1 MTRLKSTTNIGFCVK
16 LQAAMAVFGLACCL
30 TCLANEEPQPSQ
42 ADTLLVLKN
51 GAEVRGLFV
60 SLREGKY
67 TIRLPDGRAMTY
79 EAADVEQMERLT
91 APAPNTAPPP
101 PPASQAPITSSCGIF
116 LSEKEVDKS
125 FYTTVRE
132 VEVYHGWYGS
142 AVELYGALAKKAQS
156 VGADAV
162 INVHTWH
169 SPKGFSWAAPHA
181 AGMAIKWTSAGR
193 AALPSLEGRCY

>member
-1 MTRLKSTTNIGFCVK
+1 VTQLKSTTNIWFYAK
-16 LQAAMAVFGLACCL
+16 IQAAIVVFGLACSSA
-30 TCLANEEPQPSQ
+30 CLADEEPQPVQ

-60 SLREGKY
+60 SLKEGKY

-79 EAADVEQMERLT
+79 EAADVEHMERL
-91 APAPNTAPPP
+91 AVPAPNTAPAP
-101 PPASQAPITSSCGIF
+101 PPASQAPAMSSCGIF
-116 LSEKEVDKS
+116 LSEKEIDKS

-193 AALPSLEGRCY
+193 AALPGLEGRCY